1 MLIELRIHN
10 VAVID
15 AVVLPLTAGFNVL
28 SGETGAGKSLIVG
41 ALGLLLGERATAD
54 RVRAD
59 ADRASVEGV
68 FAVSNDAVGVHNA
81 LAERGIDADD
91 DVLILKREI
100 QAGGRSRAWING
112 SPVTATMLA
121 EIGAMLVSVH
131 GQHDSRQLLEPE
143 VQGDILD
150 AFARAT
156 DVRVRVANAH
166 DACLRL
172 AREERTLRERQAA
185 ARRQADYLRF
195 VQREIADAHLVAGE
209 ADALELDVRRL
220 SSATDLR
227 EQSAGIA
234 AALDGH
240 DEASLAQL
248 ADVRRH
254 LVTLARID
262 PTTERWQEMFDA
274 AFYALEE
281 LAREVEAYAEA
292 IDADPAKLAS
302 LQSRQ
307 ELIATLLRK
316 HGPTLD
322 DVIAAGESAR
332 QQLELVDDGDRE
344 LHTLVD
350 ARRLAD
356 TALASAAHELTQ
368 LRADG
373 ANRLGTMVSTL
384 LPDLGMPDGRFDVA
398 LNPLDAVGA
407 RGAESIVFLAAL
419 NVGSDARPLHRI
431 ASGGEL
437 SRVMLALSTVLARLQ
452 QVPTLVFDEVDAGIG
467 GEIAWQV
474 GALMQRVASHHQVLA
489 ISHLAQIAARAHHH
503 VVVRKSAVGT
513 VTTADTEVV
522 DGEARIV
529 EIARMLGGDAEREVS
544 RAHARELLLR
554 GQTVADDGA
563 TSTRSAPP
571 TAAPTASSPARRSAQ
586 RRG

>member
-54 RVRAD
+54 RVRTD

-68 FAVSNDAVGVHNA
+68 FTVSENA
-81 LAERGIDADD
+81 PDVREALHVRGIDADD
-91 DVLILKREI
+91 DLLILKREI

-112 SPVTATMLA
+112 SPVTATVLA

-131 GQHDSRQLLEPE
+131 GQHDSRHLLEPD

-150 AFARAT
+150 AFAKAT
-156 DVRVRVANAH
+156 HIRTRVAGAH
-166 DACLRL
+166 EVCLRL
-172 AREERTLRERQAA
+172 AREEHTLRERQAA
-185 ARRQADYLRF
+185 ARRQSDYLRF
-195 VQREIADAHLVAGE
+195 VQREIADAQLVDGE
-209 ADALELDVRRL
+209 AESLELDIRRL
-220 SSATDLR
+220 GNATDLR
-227 EQSAGIA
+227 EQSARVA

-240 DEASLAQL
+240 DEAALAQL
-248 ADVRRH
+248 AEVRRQ

-262 PTTERWQEMFDA
+262 PATERWQEMFDA

-281 LAREVEAYAEA
+281 LTREVETYAET

-302 LQSRQ
+302 LQARQ

-316 HGPTLD
+316 HGPTLG
-322 DVIAAGESAR
+322 DVVAAGETAR
-332 QQLELVDDGDRE
+332 QELELVDDGDRA
-344 LHTLVD
+344 LRAVAD
-350 ARRLAD
+350 ARRTAD
-356 TALASAAHELTQ
+356 DALTSAAAELSR
-368 LRADG
+368 LRDDG
-373 ANRLGTMVSTL
+373 ASRLGTMVSAL
-384 LPDLGMPDGRFDVA
+384 LPDLGMPDGRFDVS
-398 LNPLDAVGA
+398 LTPLDAIGV
-407 RGAESIVFLAAL
+407 RGAEGILFLAAL

-522 DGEARIV
+522 NGDTRVV

-544 RAHARELLLR
+544 RAHARELLDR
-554 GQTVADDGA
+554 GQTVAADAGA
-563 TSTRSAPP
+563 AKKSTA
-571 TAAPTASSPARRSAQ
+571 TATRRRS
-586 RRG
+586 